1 MRRLTK
7 HAQRDSRVRMLKYLS
22 ICLTVAMLLLS
33 MQPSVQ
39 VGKPSGCPSTQAV
52 DDVCTAPGTA
62 IPTRAP
68 AEKPCMTCVLPA
80 GPTLSLPTRPER
92 PLRLAASEV
101 SAFGRVVPPD
111 RRPPRA

>member
-1 MRRLTK
+1 
-7 HAQRDSRVRMLKYLS
+7 MLKYLS
-22 ICLTVAMLLLS
+22 ICLTVEMLLFS

-52 DDVCTAPGTA
+52 DDICTAPGPA

-68 AEKPCMTCVLPA
+68 AEKPCMTCVLPT
-80 GPTLSLPTRPER
+80 GLTLALPTRPEL
-92 PLRLAASEV
+92 PLRLAAGEA
-101 SAFGRVVPPD
+101 SAAGRVVPPD

>member
-1 MRRLTK
+1 
-7 HAQRDSRVRMLKYLS
+7 MLKYLS
-22 ICLTVAMLLLS
+22 ICLTVAMLLFS

-39 VGKPSGCPSTQAV
+39 AVKLSGCPSTQAL

-62 IPTRAP
+62 LPTRAP
-68 AEKPCMTCVLPA
+68 AEKPCMTCVLPT
-80 GPTLSLPTRPER
+80 GLTLSLPIRPEP

-101 SAFGRVVPPD
+101 SASGRVVPPD